1 MEAVQKVTTWR
12 CPPGFDFSSART
24 LKPAFLRALAGMR
37 QKEAQALPA
46 RWGRDRAPFK
56 HFIAPFFVVHFINRQ
71 SARQLLQDT
80 SKFLPVAAVGAQATE
95 AVGAQAISAVGA
107 EATAAV
113 GAKANAAVGAT
124 QARDGEP
131 AETGAHSEPDGRR
144 AT

>member
-1 MEAVQKVTTWR
+1 MRRNELQTIWMEAVQKVTTWR
-12 CPPGFDFSSART
+12 CPPGFDFSSARKS
-24 LKPAFLRALAGMR
+24 KPAFLRTLAGMR

-80 SKFLPVAAVGAQATE
+80 SKFLPVAAVGEQATE
-95 AVGAQAISAVGA
+95 AVGAK
-107 EATAAV
+107 AT
-113 GAKANAAVGAT
+113 AAVGAT